1 MTCRIYAVYTKL
13 SEGNKVVVR
22 KRTRELEKRLR
33 ASTPQTRV
41 HRRLPFW
48 DERWSEMPWGV
59 RQRLKSR
66 LMGWLPMPKAMYYQ
80 NAVSLQA
87 AFLLNKGLLT
97 VIAELNDRFRKGDTS
112 LGQYMMTQGVQALPQ
127 ELQQQLIQLVRDFD
141 SFTPENDPYG
151 ERDFGKVALDDDEY
165 FFKIEY
171 YDPTLTHHS
180 EDPASP
186 NATRRVLMLML
197 ADEY

>member
-1 MTCRIYAVYTKL
+1 
-13 SEGNKVVVR
+13 
-22 KRTRELEKRLR
+22 
-33 ASTPQTRV
+33 
-41 HRRLPFW
+41 
-48 DERWSEMPWGV
+48 
-59 RQRLKSR
+59 
-66 LMGWLPMPKAMYYQ
+66 MPKAMYYEE
-80 NAVSLQA
+80 AAPLQA
-87 AFLLNKGLLT
+87 AFLLNKGLL
-97 VIAELNDRFRKGDTS
+97 IMFAELNDRFRKGDTS
-112 LGQYMMTQGVQALPQ
+112 LGQCMMTQGVQALPL

-141 SFTPENDPYG
+141 SFTPGNDPYG
-151 ERDFGKVALDDDEY
+151 EHDFGKIALDGEEY